1 MEKTKNANVVAKDK
15 KATNKQ
21 KVDTKSTNPS
31 KSAKA
36 DKKEEVLTQ
45 ANVAK
50 AALQVLP
57 GRESKYAYPENVKTP
72 ADKKVFRRNARQQ
85 RNKFMVALEKL
96 RASNEKAD
104 KAELKKI
111 EEEQKEWMKKTYT
124 ALPQ

>member
-1 MEKTKNANVVAKDK
+1 MSTKTNANAV
-15 KATNKQ
+15 TNKSNKNK
-21 KVDTKSTNPS
+21 KVGTKSTNPS

-36 DKKEEVLTQ
+36 DKKEGELTQ